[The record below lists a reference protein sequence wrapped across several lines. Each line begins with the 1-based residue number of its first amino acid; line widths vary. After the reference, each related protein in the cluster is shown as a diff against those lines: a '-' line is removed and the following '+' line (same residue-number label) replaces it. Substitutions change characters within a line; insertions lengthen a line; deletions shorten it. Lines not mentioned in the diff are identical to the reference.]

1 MLPITNFIATSL
13 TGGIDRAL
21 DEYYITPTLTHIYGG
36 QIDGDIA
43 HVIVGGKIYFFRFD
57 ATATDAE
64 DVVTHPYKVRP
75 DDYSTAGVWIELEVA
90 Y

>member
-1 MLPITNFIATSL
+1 MAIYKNIIANAL
-13 TGGIDRAL
+13 TGGAARAL
-21 DEYYITPTLTHIYGG
+21 DSYLINDPVKPLA
-36 QIDGDIA
+36 DKDIA

>member
-1 MLPITNFIATSL
+1 MADTMNIIAAHRL
-13 TGGIDRAL
+13 TGGTQWSLDWFPIASLIDQDKA
-21 DEYYITPTLTHIYGG
+21 IVT
-36 QIDGDIA
+36 DGTN
-43 HVIVGGKIYFFRFD
+43 IYFFRFD